1 MRGQWWLDRLVK
13 DRAKVAKALAQQ
25 QHNNDKA
32 GAPHPVGGSVPFG
45 LIFKILQQAYKKRKI
60 KKHLEFLTRHAGV
73 TTILAW
79 AGLNH
84 RCPFHSPCPSDLVRA
99 SFYRP
104 QLSLSVNSFPFYSLL
119 LGERK
124 GKERKLARVS
134 RPRPAHTKM
143 KPNLLVL
150 LSHLFLKPPSFLLR
164 GIGVGW
170 SKSRPTKLSS
180 YILQGFE
187 GNVVWFFFL
196 FRLPSVCPYTDS
208 CSLEALFWLVLW
220 S

>member
-1 MRGQWWLDRLVK
+1 V
-13 DRAKVAKALAQQ
+13 V
-25 QHNNDKA
+25 
-32 GAPHPVGGSVPFG
+32 SPFG
-45 LIFKILQQAYKKRKI
+45 FNFKILQAYKNEN

-79 AGLNH
+79 AGLHH
-84 RCPFHSPCPSDLVRA
+84 RCPFHSPCPSDLVRS

-104 QLSLSVNSFPFYSLL
+104 NWACPWIHSLFTLFSW
-119 LGERK
+119 
-124 GKERKLARVS
+124 ERKLARVGQ
-134 RPRPAHTKM
+134 PRPAHSKM

-170 SKSRPTKLSS
+170 SNSRPTKLSS

-187 GNVVWFFFL
+187 GNVVWFFL
-196 FRLPSVCPYTDS
+196 FLPS
-208 CSLEALFWLVLW
+208 
-220 S
+220 